1 MHYGSGVIGTVL
13 FIFDCDANVELIIVG
28 PDDKQAFFCSGYIQ
42 GEVWDAFFLVSTIF
56 GKGNLK
62 WSQKSIFKNLI
73 IIENYLFNLCKINDI
88 LRNKLGNSQR
98 IDS

>member
-13 FIFDCDANVELIIVG
+13 FIFDCDANVELIVVG

-56 GKGNLK
+56 GKGNMFMY
-62 WSQKSIFKNLI
+62 WI
-73 IIENYLFNLCKINDI
+73 
-88 LRNKLGNSQR
+88 R
-98 IDS
+98 